1 MTESERLKRMRKK
14 NYKGRCVKKS
24 VSKAKEICRTY
35 DEIQLSY
42 LDVLQN
48 NPEIK
53 EIHCNTPLDGSEL
66 GEYTT
71 DFLCVKSDNDLMV
84 RECVYRKLLS
94 KPKTA
99 KLLDASR
106 VYWLKRGVTDWG
118 LVVDAEK

>member
-14 NYKGRCVKKS
+14 NYKGRCIKKS
-24 VSKAKEICRTY
+24 VIKAKEVCRTY

-42 LDVLQN
+42 LDALQN

-53 EIHCNTPLDGSEL
+53 EIRCNTPLDGAEL

>member
-1 MTESERLKRMRKK
+1 MRKK

-24 VSKAKEICRTY
+24 VSKAKDICRTY

-42 LDVLQN
+42 LDVLQG
-48 NPEIK
+48 NPDIQ
-53 EIHCNTPLDGSEL
+53 EIHCNIPLDGSEL

-71 DFLCVKSDNDLMV
+71 DYMCVKSDNDLMV
-84 RECVYRKLLS
+84 RECVFQKLLP

-106 VYWLKRGVTDWG
+106 VYWLKRGITDWG

>member
-14 NYKGRCVKKS
+14 NYKGRCIKKS
-24 VSKAKEICRTY
+24 VSKSKDVCRTY

-42 LDVLQN
+42 LDVLQD

-53 EIHCNTPLDGSEL
+53 EIRCNTPLDGSEL

-106 VYWLKRGVTDWG
+106 AYWSKRGVTDWG

>member
-1 MTESERLKRMRKK
+1 MRKK
-14 NYKGRCVKKS
+14 NYKGRCIKKS
-24 VSKAKEICRTY
+24 VSKAKDICRTY

-48 NPEIK
+48 NPQIK
-53 EIHCNTPLDGSEL
+53 EIRCNTPLDGSEL
-66 GEYTT
+66 GEYIT

-106 VYWLKRGVTDWG
+106 VYWIKRGVTDWG